1 MKLAFDTVDLEDLS
15 IDPSIQMIREPDHV
29 WVSRF
34 VDLYEDD
41 ADMPPLLV
49 MEDDE
54 SRRWL
59 VDGFRRWRACT
70 RVGRQGH
77 RAEVRHGSLEM
88 ARFAAAGVNKASLLP
103 EEQRRALALALTTP
117 EGRKLSH
124 KDLARHIGVPRA
136 FVETYVSGGAT
147 VADKRQQ
154 TAANFDAAIRE
165 ALVRSP
171 QATTK
176 QIAKDLGIDKDIV
189 RHARS
194 AMGFKSLNEI
204 SAEKLARAER
214 LWRINSDILV
224 SEMHVI
230 TKSTYELLQAL
241 RDRMGIP
248 AQPKGSSAKA
258 KDKSRIPFFLKQEAE
273 AMGAESAPTRKS
285 SDPRANSSDKIL
297 YMGQPSSRVLGA
309 MAAVEQLD
317 AAERSR
323 FADIISGRWPGFFAT
338 PSAKSA

>member
-136 FVETYVSGGAT
+136 FVEAYVSGGASIG
-147 VADKRQQ
+147 DKRQQ
-154 TAANFDAAIRE
+154 TAANFEAAIRE
-165 ALVRSP
+165 AIVRSP
-171 QATTK
+171 QASTE
-176 QIAKDLGIDKDIV
+176 QIAADLGIDRRIV
-189 RHARS
+189 REVRS
-194 AMGFKSLNEI
+194 RMGVKNYMELSV
-204 SAEKLARAER
+204 EKLARAER
-214 LWRINSDILV
+214 LWQINSDILV
-224 SEMHVI
+224 TEMQSI
-230 TKSTYELLQAL
+230 TGASYKTLMAL
-241 RDRMGIP
+241 RDRMGVP
-248 AQPKGSSAKA
+248 AQDSVVASHKSR
-258 KDKSRIPFFLKQEAE
+258 DKSRIPLFLKQEAE
-273 AMGAESAPTRKS
+273 ATAGSAPMRKS
-285 SDPRANSSDKIL
+285 SDPRTNSNDKVL